1 MNEARKKVEE
11 FKKNANHDQLRGIAW
26 SIKVEKTNNMGYHEY
41 HRAFSIAKDNKIAEM
56 LGVTLDDHETW
67 PDESAVIESKN
78 WVASLPDA

>member
-1 MNEARKKVEE
+1 MNDARRKVEE

-26 SIKVEKTNNMGYHEY
+26 SVKVEKNNMDYHEY
-41 HRAFSIAKDNKIAEM
+41 HRAVSIATDNKIAEM

-67 PDESAVIESKN
+67 PNESAIIESKN